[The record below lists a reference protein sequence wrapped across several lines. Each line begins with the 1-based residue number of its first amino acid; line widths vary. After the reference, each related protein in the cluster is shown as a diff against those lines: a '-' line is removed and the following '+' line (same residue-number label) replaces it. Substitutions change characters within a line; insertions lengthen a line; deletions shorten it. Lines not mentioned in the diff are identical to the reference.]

1 MATPA
6 SPSGHPFAQS
16 PNPPRTNPDLKQY
29 QDRYSHVITGYLD
42 TNSKCLETHR
52 IFSNTVDQIHVSD
65 DGKRHS

>member
-29 QDRYSHVITGYLD
+29 QGGCSHVIAGYLD
-42 TNSKCLETHR
+42 TYSKCLETRR
-52 IFSNTVDQIHVSD
+52 IFKQI
-65 DGKRHS
+65 KFMFRKMEKTFI

>member
-29 QDRYSHVITGYLD
+29 QDRYSHVVTGYLVQ
-42 TNSKCLETHR
+42 
-52 IFSNTVDQIHVSD
+52 IDQIHVSE
-65 DGKRHS
+65 DGINIHIGHLYLYTN